1 MSGMES
7 LAPAIAMLAAFAC
20 LIGGATMI
28 WRRSDVRKGMLL
40 LMMAAVLVGNVAIW
54 TL

>member
-1 MSGMES
+1 MTTLES

-20 LIGGATMI
+20 LIGGYFQIAQ
-28 WRRSDVRKGMLL
+28 RHDVKKGA
-40 LMMAAVLVGNVAIW
+40 LMWVMAVVLVGNVLIW